1 MSQPAEPNGLSS
13 SLDKSLSLLRLR
25 TTPPD
30 AAACELSST
39 SATAPATLPRPRS
52 TSRLLDLR
60 DVNITEDGGP
70 DGSFDSRSGSGGGG
84 GGSGGERGA
93 GPHGA
98 PPPVTTPRA
107 APSIS
112 LPKQNRE
119 TLRHFAIGVC
129 ALAGTPPW
137 GTFLL

>member
-1 MSQPAEPNGLSS
+1 MSQPAEANGLSS
-13 SLDKSLSLLRLR
+13 SLDNSLSVLRLR
-25 TTPPD
+25 TTPAD
-30 AAACELSST
+30 AAACEPSST
-39 SATAPATLPRPRS
+39 SQATLPRARS
-52 TSRLLDLR
+52 ASRLLDLR

-70 DGSFDSRSGSGGGG
+70 DGSYDTRTGSGGGG

-129 ALAGTPPW
+129 AAAGTHAL
-137 GTFLL
+137 G

>member
-1 MSQPAEPNGLSS
+1 MSQPAEANGLSS
-13 SLDKSLSLLRLR
+13 SLDNSLSLLRLK
-25 TTPPD
+25 TTPAD
-30 AAACELSST
+30 AAACEPSST
-39 SATAPATLPRPRS
+39 QAALPRARS
-52 TSRLLDLR
+52 ASRLLDLR
-60 DVNITEDGGP
+60 VVNITEDGGP
-70 DGSFDSRSGSGGGG
+70 DGSYDTRTGSGGGG

-129 ALAGTPPW
+129 AAPGAPSLG
-137 GTFLL
+137 

>member
-1 MSQPAEPNGLSS
+1 MAQPNGLSS
-13 SLDKSLSLLRLR
+13 SLDNSLSQLRLR
-25 TTPPD
+25 TTLAD
-30 AAACELSST
+30 GAACDSSSAAAAPTT
-39 SATAPATLPRPRS
+39 SLPRARS

-70 DGSFDSRSGSGGGG
+70 DGTYGDARGGGG
-84 GGSGGERGA
+84 GGQGGRGSG
-93 GPHGA
+93 PPGA

-129 ALAGTPPW
+129 AAAGTHAL
-137 GTFLL
+137 G